1 MVNKKLAGV
10 NNNMMEMNISN
21 LEDKETFFKKPE
33 DIDVKPI
40 EEKIF
45 QDGIKEI
52 LEKQYD

>member
-1 MVNKKLAGV
+1 MAGV
-10 NNNMMEMNISN
+10 NNNIMEMNISN
-21 LEDKETFFKKPE
+21 LEDKETYFKKPE